1 MARKDTVRRPAH
13 WPENVQYITVP
24 QYHVSVPIEIRNH
37 IRGTHA
43 GQLVSGSQESP
54 YMPKSS
60 VVIRLIAEPAHP
72 ACGQYGLFAAKK
84 IPPRSLILD
93 YVGEIHCENRLQ
105 SDYDLSSLSVGI
117 DAQLMGNEARFINDY
132 RGVKARPNV
141 LFQDR
146 RTNTGELRVSVWTG
160 TDAVRK
166 GEELLV
172 SYGKSWWRGRQAPEP
187 SIM

>member
-13 WPENVQYITVP
+13 WPENVQYIT
-24 QYHVSVPIEIRNH
+24 IRNH

-105 SDYDLSSLSVGI
+105 SDYDLVGI